1 MPRRDVREE
10 QRPLRV
16 GDALPLA
23 APAPLQDPPEE
34 VVECADGAAEQ
45 ALSERKQLA
54 LDALDVGS
62 IRNDEDGLPVERSE
76 VALQEARD
84 LASVRRARQESQRHS
99 AHSSFRP
106 GGQNGAKPLGARFF
120 YAALG
125 RRPRRAVARPG
136 IWPAHV
142 SQRSPAFDPRRAS
155 AYVTRRDAPLPSSTS
170 FPQLSQTSTVLRA
183 KVPPRSRFGGRRTL
197 LAENAASQRG
207 GDAARA

>member
-1 MPRRDVREE
+1 MPRRDARQE

-16 GDALPLA
+16 GDALPVA
-23 APAPLQDPPEE
+23 TPLRFRIRRKRSSNVPTEPPSRPGRMRE
-34 VVECADGAAEQ
+34 
-45 ALSERKQLA
+45 QLA

-62 IRNDEDGLPVERSE
+62 VRNDEDGLPVERSE

-106 GGQNGAKPLGARFF
+106 GGQISAKPLGARFF

-136 IWPAHV
+136 ILPAHV
-142 SQRSPAFDPRRAS
+142 SQRSPALDPRRAS
-155 AYVTRRDAPLPSSTS
+155 VYVTRRDAPLPSSTS

-183 KVPPRSRFGGRRTL
+183 KGS
-197 LAENAASQRG
+197 SS
-207 GDAARA
+207 